1 MQSNPILRY
10 NLIDFDARSL
20 RIPSRYSRLSLIP
33 VIEAISILTVL
44 FVLRGSAAPSLG
56 PGPALISASRGCCEE
71 SISIVREHR
80 DAFEETRRSQKSV
93 PKGVKDA
100 KNYRAKRARTQ
111 FLSLSFS
118 PSPLLPSPV
127 ARQGNHGRIN
137 SIDLLLR
144 LQKLEESIAT

>member
-10 NLIDFDARSL
+10 NFIDFDARSL

-44 FVLRGSAAPSLG
+44 FVLRGSAAPSLR

-80 DAFEETRRSQKSV
+80 DASEETRRSQKSV

-118 PSPLLPSPV
+118 PSPLPSPV

-144 LQKLEESIAT
+144 LQKLEESIAI